1 MNRRVKGTLKLFV
14 WLSLIVIFTS
24 CSVTSALA
32 RMPARGSTIFEN
44 SRLRDHTTRTKII
57 TLGLD
62 SKTLSSGEKFEKT
75 NLSAQEM
82 KALKSAVTKAAKS
95 CSMLEGDSWW
105 GCMKGCLADVGV
117 TPYSL
122 IICGATCAAGAVPIC
137 AVCLGVTVAVLEA
150 CGVGCALYNH

>member
-1 MNRRVKGTLKLFV
+1 MNRTVKGTLKLFA
-14 WLSLIVIFTS
+14 WLSLIVVFAS
-24 CSVTSALA
+24 CSATSAVA
-32 RMPARGSTIFEN
+32 RMPARGSSTLES
-44 SRLRDHTTRTKII
+44 SRLRDHATRTKVM
-57 TLGLD
+57 
-62 SKTLSSGEKFEKT
+62 SPE
-75 NLSAQEM
+75 EM
-82 KALKSAVTKAAKS
+82 KALKSAVTKAAKN

-150 CGVGCALYNH
+150 CGVGCTVYNH